1 MKQIILL
8 FACLFALQGLAKADD
23 DRAITVD
30 QLPQKAQ
37 EFIQK
42 YFPKNE
48 ISLAKMEK
56 DFWEKKYEVV
66 FVNGEKA
73 EFLKDGSWEKV
84 DQLPQKAQEFI
95 QKYFPKNEISLA
107 KMEKDFWEKKY
118 EVVFVNG
125 EKAEFL
131 KDGSW
136 EKVDCKYSTVP
147 TGIVPQAIKDYVSKH
162 YPEAKI
168 LKIERDSKTYEVKL
182 NNQLEL
188 EFNKAFQLID
198 IDN

>member
-66 FVNGEKA
+66 FVNGEKD
-73 EFLKDGSWEKV
+73 EFLKDGSWE
-84 DQLPQKAQEFI
+84 
-95 QKYFPKNEISLA
+95 N
-107 KMEKDFWEKKY
+107 
-118 EVVFVNG
+118 
-125 EKAEFL
+125 
-131 KDGSW
+131 
-136 EKVDCKYSTVP
+136 VDCKYSTVP